1 MLVRSQYWNASA
13 RMCADRPLTGVGP
26 GNFAHAYLRY
36 KPRAAVEEV
45 ADPHNFP
52 LSILTQY
59 GPLGLAGFL
68 IMIFV
73 PLWKIISPGPVL
85 SSTKAH
91 RPQPNLR
98 KFAVPFAIAISV
110 SLLLFRPILIPIKTG
125 GVIDV
130 TIGVMIYA
138 IFILYIAPVVA
149 FAVGLWLLTANQD
162 KSEHAGLRYTHAA
175 LFCAVCGLLIHNLI
189 DFAIFEPGVATAFWA
204 IMACLLAMD
213 YHQKPQP
220 QILLKPAPLVTI
232 VMTAAGLILIWACFN
247 YALAPVVKSTTKIS
261 QANQAS
267 LLGQFDRAHSL
278 LAAAARDDPLSP
290 VASSANAELHLHRF
304 NVTPGKDRSLLDR
317 ARGNILEAIDRDRA
331 YFRNFE
337 RLTEI
342 YTVLAEISRGK
353 EKTGW
358 LNKALQAAD
367 QAIKRYP
374 GSGRLHIK
382 RAKIAERL
390 GKVDIA
396 VDHYEEAIKIE
407 DDYRDQFRQIYPKEQ
422 IFSRLGE
429 ETYRFAIRKTRD
441 LSKLT
446 TP

>member
-1 MLVRSQYWNASA
+1 
-13 RMCADRPLTGVGP
+13 
-26 GNFAHAYLRY
+26 
-36 KPRAAVEEV
+36 VEEV

-68 IMIFV
+68 MMIFV
-73 PLWKIISPGPVL
+73 PLWKAIFHRPVL

-91 RPQPNLR
+91 QPQPNLR
-98 KFAVPFAIAISV
+98 KFAIPFAIAISV
-110 SLLLFRPILIPIKTG
+110 LLLLFRPILIPIKTG

-138 IFILYIAPVVA
+138 VFILYIAPVVA

-162 KSEHAGLRYTHAA
+162 KNEHAGLRYTHAA
-175 LFCAVCGLLIHNLI
+175 LFCAVCGFLIHNLI
-189 DFAIFEPGVATAFWA
+189 DFAIFEPGVVTVFWA
-204 IMACLLAMD
+204 IMACLVAMD
-213 YHQKPQP
+213 YHQKPRP
-220 QILLKPAPLVTI
+220 QILRKPAPLVRMLI
-232 VMTAAGLILIWACFN
+232 TAAALLLIWACFN
-247 YALAPVVKSTTKIS
+247 YALVPVVKSTTKIS

-278 LAAAARDDPLSP
+278 LAAAAKDDPLSP
-290 VASSANAELHLHRF
+290 AASSANAELHLHRF
-304 NVTPGKDRSLLDR
+304 NVTPGIDRSLIDR
-317 ARGNILEAIDRDRA
+317 ARENILEAIDCDKA

-337 RLTEI
+337 RLTEV
-342 YTVLAEISRGK
+342 YTVLAEISRGQ
-353 EKTGW
+353 EKTDC
-358 LNKALQAAD
+358 LNKALETAD

-374 GSGRLHIK
+374 GCGRLHIK
-382 RAKIAERL
+382 RAKIAEQL
-390 GKVDIA
+390 GKTGIA
-396 VDHYEEAIKIE
+396 IEHYEETINIE
-407 DDYRDQFRQIYPKEQ
+407 DRYRDQFRRMYPEEE

-429 ETYRFAIRKTRD
+429 ETYQFAKQKIKE